1 MLKKIKDFI
10 NNFASIFE
18 ETSADSI
25 HADTV
30 YSELEEWDSVMVLSL
45 ISMIDQEYDA
55 VVDVD
60 EMNETRTV
68 EDLFN
73 YVKSLTE

>member
-1 MLKKIKDFI
+1 MELKDFI

-18 ETSADSI
+18 ETSVDSI
-25 HADTV
+25 QADTV

-60 EMNETRTV
+60 EMNEARTV

-73 YVKSLTE
+73 CVKSLCE

>member
-1 MLKKIKDFI
+1 MELKDFI

-18 ETSADSI
+18 ETSVDSI
-25 HADTV
+25 QADTV

-73 YVKSLTE
+73 YVKSLCE

>member
-1 MLKKIKDFI
+1 MELKDFI
-10 NNFASIFE
+10 KNLANLFIETDAEHIDAS
-18 ETSADSI
+18 
-25 HADTV
+25 TV

-45 ISMIDQEYDA
+45 ITMIDDEYGA

-60 EMNETRTV
+60 EMSESRTV

-73 YVKSLTE
+73 YVKSLCE

>member
-1 MLKKIKDFI
+1 MELKDFI

-30 YSELEEWDSVMVLSL
+30 YSELKNGIRLWSS
-45 ISMIDQEYDA
+45 
-55 VVDVD
+55 
-60 EMNETRTV
+60 R
-68 EDLFN
+68 
-73 YVKSLTE
+73 

>member
-1 MLKKIKDFI
+1 MELQDFI
-10 NNFASIFE
+10 KNFANIFE
-18 ETSADSI
+18 ETDAASI
-25 HADTV
+25 KADTV

-45 ISMIDQEYDA
+45 ISMIDEEYGV

-60 EMNETRTV
+60 DMSETRTV

-73 YVKSLTE
+73 YVNSLR

>member
-1 MLKKIKDFI
+1 MELQDFI
-10 NNFASIFE
+10 KNFANIFE
-18 ETSADSI
+18 ETDAASI
-25 HADTV
+25 KSDTV

-45 ISMIDQEYDA
+45 ISMIDEEYGV

-60 EMNETRTV
+60 EMSETRTV

-73 YVKSLTE
+73 YVNSLR

>member
-1 MLKKIKDFI
+1 MELKDFI

-18 ETSADSI
+18 ETSVDSI
-25 HADTV
+25 QADTV

-60 EMNETRTV
+60 EMNEARTV

-73 YVKSLTE
+73 YVKSLCE

>member
-1 MLKKIKDFI
+1 MELKDFI

-18 ETSADSI
+18 ETSADCI
-25 HADTV
+25 QPDTV

-45 ISMIDQEYDA
+45 ISMVDQEYDA

-73 YVKSLTE
+73 YVKSLCE

>member
-1 MLKKIKDFI
+1 MELKDFKKKFAGLFVETDPEYI
-10 NNFASIFE
+10 NAE
-18 ETSADSI
+18 
-25 HADTV
+25 TV

-45 ISMIDQEYDA
+45 ITMLDEENGA

-60 EMNETRTV
+60 ELIESRTV

-73 YVKSLTE
+73 YVKSLCD

>member
-1 MLKKIKDFI
+1 MELNDFI
-10 NNFASIFE
+10 KNFANIFE
-18 ETSADSI
+18 ETDASSI

-45 ISMIDQEYDA
+45 ISMVDEEYGI

-60 EMNETRTV
+60 EMSETRTV

-73 YVKSLTE
+73 YVNSLR

>member
-1 MLKKIKDFI
+1 MIMELKDFI
-10 NNFASIFE
+10 KKFAGLFV
-18 ETSADSI
+18 ETDPEYINAE
-25 HADTV
+25 TV

-45 ISMIDQEYDA
+45 ITMIDEEYGA

-60 EMNETRTV
+60 EMSESRTV

-73 YVKSLTE
+73 YVKYLCD